1 MNLGP
6 WGDLTILAAVMEI
19 VFATCVFVYISR
31 LEKRTSHPLGEKVG
45 AHKAV
50 LAKLRKREPMSQE
63 EVDYATELVAD
74 ARSPLAYAIP
84 AALFTMG
91 FFYVVGCLFVLHI
104 DGGHP
109 SFRTFIG
116 GIPML
121 TSMNMA
127 AQLRR
132 VARLKGK
139 LQDVSVSE
147 PEPSDEL
154 ADRRRASESDC
165 CQQHPVLIV
174 TFESAAVRRPLGPRL
189 PTAVVDEPIG
199 VIRRAEAFGWRGG
212 DAPSAATRTSGR
224 AALRWTAS

>member
-6 WGDLTILAAVMEI
+6 WGDLTVLAGVLEI
-19 VFATCVFVYISR
+19 AFAACVFIYISR
-31 LEKRTSHPLGEKVG
+31 LERRRSHPLGDEVG

-50 LAKLRKREPMSQE
+50 LAKLRKREPMSQDE
-63 EVDYATELVAD
+63 IDYARELVAD

-91 FFYVVGCLFVLHI
+91 FFYVVGCLFVLHLH
-104 DGGHP
+104 GGDP

-132 VARLKGK
+132 VARLRKK
-139 LQDVSVSE
+139 L
-147 PEPSDEL
+147 P
-154 ADRRRASESDC
+154 A
-165 CQQHPVLIV
+165 
-174 TFESAAVRRPLGPRL
+174 
-189 PTAVVDEPIG
+189 
-199 VIRRAEAFGWRGG
+199 
-212 DAPSAATRTSGR
+212 
-224 AALRWTAS
+224 

>member
-6 WGDLTILAAVMEI
+6 WGDLTILAAVMEV
-19 VFATCVFVYISR
+19 VFATGVFVYISR
-31 LEKRTSHPLGEKVG
+31 LEKRTSHPLGEQVG
-45 AHKAV
+45 AHKSV
-50 LAKLRKREPMSQE
+50 LAKLRKREPMSQD

-91 FFYVVGCLFVLHI
+91 FFYVVGCLYVLHM

-132 VARLKGK
+132 VAGLEGRLP
-139 LQDVSVSE
+139 DVSVSE
-147 PEPSDEL
+147 REPSGEL
-154 ADRRRASESDC
+154 
-165 CQQHPVLIV
+165 
-174 TFESAAVRRPLGPRL
+174 SAV
-189 PTAVVDEPIG
+189 
-199 VIRRAEAFGWRGG
+199 
-212 DAPSAATRTSGR
+212 GR
-224 AALRWTAS
+224 A

>member
-1 MNLGP
+1 VNLGP

-19 VFATCVFVYISR
+19 VFATSVFIYIGR

-45 AHKAV
+45 AHKTV
-50 LAKLRKREPMSQE
+50 LAKLRKREPLSQE
-63 EVDYATELVAD
+63 EVDYATELVSD

-91 FFYVVGCLFVLHI
+91 FFYVVGCLYVLHLH
-104 DGGHP
+104 GGHP

-132 VARLKGK
+132 VARLRGQ
-139 LQDVSVSE
+139 LRDISVMN
-147 PEPSDEL
+147 PEPSI
-154 ADRRRASESDC
+154 A
-165 CQQHPVLIV
+165 
-174 TFESAAVRRPLGPRL
+174 
-189 PTAVVDEPIG
+189 PTA
-199 VIRRAEAFGWRGG
+199 
-212 DAPSAATRTSGR
+212 
-224 AALRWTAS
+224 ASSYA